1 MTRPALIGAWPL
13 KACYPC
19 DPMNDIHVRQAA
31 LSDLDDLAPLFDLY
45 RVFQGRPSDP
55 AAARAFL
62 QARFDHGE
70 SVVFIAAE
78 GKAAIGFAQLFPS
91 YSSVALARVFILND
105 LFVHGSGRRKG
116 VASKLLAAVEQ
127 YAWSLGAVR
136 VTLNVARDNLPGQ
149 ALYAAQG
156 WTLDTQFDM
165 FHRYPVAG

>member
-1 MTRPALIGAWPL
+1 MAATATSLL
-13 KACYPC
+13 L
-19 DPMNDIHVRQAA
+19 MNDISVRQAV
-31 LSDLDDLAPLFDLY
+31 LSDLDELAALFDAY

-62 QARFDHGE
+62 RERFDHGE
-70 SVVFIAAE
+70 SVVFMAFDGAR
-78 GKAAIGFAQLFPS
+78 AIGFAQLYPS
-91 YSSVALARVFILND
+91 FSSVAMQRVFILND
-105 LFVHGSGRRKG
+105 LFVHADGRRRG
-116 VASKLLAAVEQ
+116 VASALLAAVERH
-127 YAWSLGAVR
+127 AGSLGAVR